1 MSKTQKLLIVGGIL
15 VACIAGY
22 VEYLTQNDILEQ
34 SKLIALSDRIQKMT
48 GGILVACIVV
58 WFLGSRNPITPAG
71 YVGYL
76 TQDAILGQSKFIGI
90 QTGPSSPGRTWL
102 ANVTNV
108 SITPYTFTEAF
119 AGDTSVLAKDNLLI
133 QFQIH
138 VIWNVK
144 SEDVKNFIEKY
155 ATLNDGNNSEEVIT
169 VAYNN
174 LVKEPLRTY
183 ARDELQK
190 FNSLDIKDKISEI
203 SAALSD
209 RIQKMTEG
217 TPFNIRNVVVSNIQY
232 PQIVSDSV
240 AEKLATTQILERK
253 QMEIAVEEK
262 EKQKRIVQAEGIARA
277 MEIIQLKLTPQYL
290 QHEAIEAQKLMVN
303 SPNHSVIYIPVGYN
317 GVPLVGT
324 FNTSTGK

>member
-155 ATLNDGNNSEEVIT
+155 ATLNDGNNSE
-169 VAYNN
+169 
-174 LVKEPLRTY
+174 
-183 ARDELQK
+183 
-190 FNSLDIKDKISEI
+190 
-203 SAALSD
+203 
-209 RIQKMTEG
+209 
-217 TPFNIRNVVVSNIQY
+217 
-232 PQIVSDSV
+232 
-240 AEKLATTQILERK
+240 
-253 QMEIAVEEK
+253 
-262 EKQKRIVQAEGIARA
+262 
-277 MEIIQLKLTPQYL
+277 
-290 QHEAIEAQKLMVN
+290 
-303 SPNHSVIYIPVGYN
+303 
-317 GVPLVGT
+317 
-324 FNTSTGK
+324 